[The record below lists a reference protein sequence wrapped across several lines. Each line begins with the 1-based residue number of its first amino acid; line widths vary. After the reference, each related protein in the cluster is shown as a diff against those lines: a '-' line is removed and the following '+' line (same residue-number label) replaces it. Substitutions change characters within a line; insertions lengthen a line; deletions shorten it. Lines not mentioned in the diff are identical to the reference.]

1 MAKVEDAQFRSTLM
15 SERIRERT
23 DVALRELISNFE
35 SPLSF
40 RPLDDLMIS
49 VQAWNH
55 ITSAGIEPK
64 LVFAHPKLL
73 CDLPQASQYYRG
85 VALLPQKR
93 VAKIAAPVAAWE
105 DGTRKTPISESQG
118 KKVARLY
125 NAVI

>member
-55 ITSAGIEPK
+55 ITSAGMGSNHFRVDMPRYIDFYLDGRLK
-64 LVFAHPKLL
+64 LDEHYCEWF
-73 CDLPQASQYYRG
+73 R
-85 VALLPQKR
+85 
-93 VAKIAAPVAAWE
+93 
-105 DGTRKTPISESQG
+105 
-118 KKVARLY
+118 
-125 NAVI
+125 NA